1 MINKVK
7 YIIGKHLN
15 ISVCLLFALF
25 SCLII
30 LPYLHGPAYIHQ
42 EGWDGRFH
50 MARVAESYLNLSH
63 GHLDQ
68 AIPSV
73 MTKTFG
79 SFGYPQNLFYPLITM
94 LPEVLLHII
103 FGNAYGGYLAF
114 ISLIFFSTFM
124 SMYICTLK
132 ITKSRFIALL
142 SSALYG
148 FSHFAI
154 SITLFYRSFG
164 GSFIFI
170 FMPIAFYGMYQIALK
185 DHKKWWIMSLGV
197 AGLIL
202 CDLPDAVV
210 VVLMLVFS
218 FSMTFTVK
226 EAKNI
231 KLTRIVKLIYAGML
245 SALLSAFFLAP
256 LLQNLLFVK
265 NISVN
270 KLLLSNTVLPT
281 MSVFL
286 TDKLA
291 SYSLGLSGLI
301 VVFFVINGWN
311 KFHPALK
318 YLSVVLLINLILVT
332 NIFPWPIFDKY
343 LGFIQF
349 VGRFL
354 YTATFISAFL
364 GAIAI
369 ANIVENRKS
378 RYLLVTLFCSIGLLS
393 ITSLNFS
400 IKRNPNGNAVN
411 IVSWDDFQNATLN
424 NYVYDYLPHNAFKI
438 KDKLEQHS
446 IPLMNPKKEI
456 QQTRWTTGYDSI
468 HYRINSVQ
476 KYTDVVLPNIFYPGF
491 TVYVNGEKMPE
502 KYNKNNAIV
511 VPIEKGISKIDVKYV
526 KTPVQI
532 ISFWISVIALLTL
545 IVLKN
550 KKLTKL
556 LPLFKKH

>member
-1 MINKVK
+1 
-7 YIIGKHLN
+7 
-15 ISVCLLFALF
+15 
-25 SCLII
+25 
-30 LPYLHGPAYIHQ
+30 
-42 EGWDGRFH
+42 
-50 MARVAESYLNLSH
+50 
-63 GHLDQ
+63 
-68 AIPSV
+68 
-73 MTKTFG
+73 
-79 SFGYPQNLFYPLITM
+79 M

-114 ISLIFFSTFM
+114 IALIFFSTFM

-281 MSVFL
+281 LSVFL

-343 LGFIQF
+343 LGFVQF

-393 ITSLNFS
+393 VTSLNFS

>member
-1 MINKVK
+1 MIKKVK

-114 ISLIFFSTFM
+114 IALIFFSTFM

-281 MSVFL
+281 LSVFL

-343 LGFIQF
+343 LGFVQF

-393 ITSLNFS
+393 VTSLNFS